1 MSWRGAAPSR
11 RVRRRPTP
19 RKHPPPPPPLPPGA
33 PPPPPMG
40 PRSSLGPR
48 AACFSPRHR
57 GSHPSAL
64 LSPLLV
70 LSAVLMLG
78 GEAWPAP
85 ARVAILEN
93 VASVEV
99 SAERGIV
106 VSDPQ
111 SRRPHL
117 PFPHPPP

>member
-1 MSWRGAAPSR
+1 MSWREAS
-11 RVRRRPTP
+11 
-19 RKHPPPPPPLPPGA
+19 PPGVLGRRQSSGTHPL